1 MTASASW
8 FLKIGGA
15 ITGVFLLLVVAGP
28 ALAPYD
34 PQAVVGASLVA
45 PSGAHLLG
53 TNDAGQDILSQLL
66 VGTRASMLTGIL
78 AATLA
83 VAAGVLVGATAGL
96 LGGWADL
103 VAMRIVDVFL
113 AIPALPLVILIAS
126 LAGPS
131 RATIV
136 AVIALAGWPP
146 ISRIVRSQTLVLA
159 SRGYVH
165 AAKGFDSGW
174 PYVVRRHLVPGL
186 APLIVATYVNWASAA
201 IVLEAGLAFIGLGDP
216 TAVSWGSV
224 LQRALG
230 HAGIYATAAWT
241 WWVLPA
247 GLAVAGA
254 AIGLAFLGVAIE
266 PRSNPRWARS

>member
-1 MTASASW
+1 VTASASW

-146 ISRIVRSQTLVLA
+146 
-159 SRGYVH
+159 
-165 AAKGFDSGW
+165 
-174 PYVVRRHLVPGL
+174 
-186 APLIVATYVNWASAA
+186 
-201 IVLEAGLAFIGLGDP
+201 
-216 TAVSWGSV
+216 TAVSCEARRSSW
-224 LQRALG
+224 RAG
-230 HAGIYATAAWT
+230 DTCMRPGASTAD
-241 WWVLPA
+241 
-247 GLAVAGA
+247 GRMSFAVTSSP
-254 AIGLAFLGVAIE
+254 V
-266 PRSNPRWARS
+266 